1 MIQRRVFVSDTL
13 RFRVLFHPN
22 AFVEY
27 RNLDG
32 SARKLV
38 DDALRRLQYRADE
51 IGKRLGNR
59 ENSPLHG
66 CKEIKFR
73 KAGIRI
79 VFFVSGRQV
88 AILRVVYVLAVG
100 PRAAEKVFQTAALR
114 RHDMEL
120 ADSDDE

>member
-1 MIQRRVFVSDTL
+1 MSDTL

-22 AFVEY
+22 AFMEY
-27 RNLDG
+27 RHLDG

-73 KAGIRI
+73 KTGIRI
-79 VFFVSGRQV
+79 VFFVSGRETS
-88 AILRVVYVLAVG
+88 ILRVAYVLAVG
-100 PRAAEKVFQTAALR
+100 PRAAEKVFQSAALR
-114 RHDMEL
+114 RH
-120 ADSDDE
+120 S

>member
-1 MIQRRVFVSDTL
+1 MSDTP

-38 DDALRRLQYRADE
+38 DDALWCLQYRVDK

-73 KAGIRI
+73 KTGIRI
-79 VFFVSGRQV
+79 VFFVSGRQA
-88 AILRVVYVLAVG
+88 AILRVVYVFAVG
-100 PRAAEKVFQTAALR
+100 QRAAEKVFQPAALR
-114 RHDMEL
+114 RRDMEVV
-120 ADSDDE
+120 DPDDE

>member
-1 MIQRRVFVSDTL
+1 MSDTP
-13 RFRVLFHPN
+13 RFRVLFHPD

-32 SARKLV
+32 SVRKLV

-51 IGKRLGNR
+51 IGKRLGSR

-73 KAGIRI
+73 KIGIRI
-79 VFFVSGRQV
+79 VFFVSGRQA
-88 AILRVVYVLAVG
+88 AILRVVYVLAAG
-100 PRAAEKVFQTAALR
+100 PRAAEKVFQAAALR
-114 RHDMEL
+114 RHDMEVV
-120 ADSDDE
+120 DPDDE